1 MGKNMYR
8 VITIVIAVI
17 LFASILLKRDINGNS
32 EAFSEKA
39 LEMINDTNKKEPSK
53 NDKKE
58 EEKNQQ
64 NLLLGIYLNYIRVI
78 VIGKKI

>member
-53 NDKKE
+53 NDKKKK
-58 EEKNQQ
+58 KNQQ
-64 NLLLGIYLNYIRVI
+64 NLLLGIYLNYIKVI

>member
-39 LEMINDTNKKEPSK
+39 LEMINDTNKKESSK

-64 NLLLGIYLNYIRVI
+64 NLLLGIYLNYIKAI

>member
-58 EEKNQQ
+58 EEKPNKIYY
-64 NLLLGIYLNYIRVI
+64 LGYI
-78 VIGKKI
+78 